1 MYIRPRRT
9 AALLVM
15 TTLALTACSSPT
27 PPAPPAPVATLTSLS
42 TPGSWT
48 ETFDHLDPARWTPSN
63 WSGFWQQPGLT
74 GTFQPDNAYVDGHG
88 HLVLALKMQSCPTGL
103 CAQAAELQSAQRFG
117 FGRYTYRMRAA
128 STSANPKKAG
138 QVLPGNISGA
148 FSYVDNSATEI
159 DIEIEGN
166 RPKTLNA
173 AVWNGLTQKSYAV
186 LPTGT
191 SLGQGF
197 QTISYEWR
205 PDRITY
211 FLNGTQV
218 WETTQNI
225 PQSPA
230 FIMLNIWP
238 TASNAWGGVAS
249 PGSVYML
256 VESVSFEPLE
266 SDREQLQISQPAR
279 RNSR

>member
-1 MYIRPRRT
+1 MHIRPHRT
-9 AALLVM
+9 ALILIM
-15 TTLALTACSSPT
+15 TALALTACNSSTQPEPT
-27 PPAPPAPVATLTSLS
+27 EPPAPDASITSLS
-42 TPGSWT
+42 IPGSWT
-48 ETFDHLDPARWTPSN
+48 ETFDNLDPLRWTPSN

-74 GTFQPDNAYVDGHG
+74 GTFQPNNAYVDGQG
-88 HLVLALKMQSCPTGL
+88 HLVLALKTQSCATGL

-128 STSANPKKAG
+128 STSANPRKAG
-138 QVLPGNISGA
+138 QVHPGNISGA

-173 AVWNGLTQKSYAV
+173 AVWNGLTRKSYAA
-186 LPTGT
+186 LPTDT
-191 SLGQGF
+191 SFGQGF
-197 QTISYEWR
+197 QTYSYEWR

-211 FLNGTQV
+211 FLNGTRV

-230 FIMLNIWP
+230 SIMLNIWP
-238 TASNAWGGVAS
+238 TLDNAWGGIAT
-249 PGSVYML
+249 PGTVYML
-256 VESVSFEPLE
+256 VDSVSFEPL
-266 SDREQLQISQPAR
+266 P
-279 RNSR
+279 